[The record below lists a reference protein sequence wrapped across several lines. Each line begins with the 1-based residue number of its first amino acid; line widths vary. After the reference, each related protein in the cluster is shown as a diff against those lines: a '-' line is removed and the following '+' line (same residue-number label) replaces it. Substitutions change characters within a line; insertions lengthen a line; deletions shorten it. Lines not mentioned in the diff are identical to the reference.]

1 MADVQAETYFSRS
14 FGREPTAVASAP
26 GRVNLI
32 GEHTDY
38 HQGFVLPMPIPQ
50 RTVVS
55 VRRRADYQV
64 VVASAN
70 ASPQTDSFTLGEE
83 TSGRGWLDYIQGATC
98 VLMRSG
104 SSITGFDAGI
114 ESTVPAGGG
123 VSSSAALLVAML
135 RALRS
140 AFGLVLPDLEVAKL
154 AQRAETEFV
163 GAPVGIM
170 DPMACSLGHADEALF
185 IDTRSLAYERI
196 PWPSNLE
203 LIVIDSGLSHAHAGG
218 EYVIRRRES
227 FSAAAS
233 IGVRWLRD
241 ATPASLAGKDL
252 SDLGARRARHVIT
265 ENARVLEAVEALRN
279 GDPVRL
285 GALFN
290 QSHASMRDD
299 YQVSAPAIDILVEL
313 GQHDNDIYG
322 ARLTG
327 GGFGG
332 AVVMLARS
340 GTAAAAGQRIAEG
353 YRNRVGLPAAVL
365 VPVAAARFAEH
376 RA

>member
-1 MADVQAETYFSRS
+1 MADVQTATYFFRS
-14 FGREPTAVASAP
+14 FGVDPTTVASAP

-55 VRRRADYQV
+55 LRRRADYQV
-64 VVASAN
+64 VVASGN
-70 ASPQTDSFTLGEE
+70 ASPETDSYTLGDEK
-83 TSGRGWLDYIQGATC
+83 SGRGWLDYIQGATY
-98 VLMRSG
+98 VLMRG
-104 SSITGFDAGI
+104 GNSITGFDAAI

-123 VSSSAALLVAML
+123 VSSSAALLIAML
-135 RALRS
+135 RALRA
-140 AFGLVLPDLEVAKL
+140 AFGLVLPDLELAKL

-170 DPMACSLGHADEALF
+170 DPMACSLGHPDQALF

-196 PWPSNLE
+196 TWPSNLE

-227 FSAAAS
+227 FSAAAA

-241 ATPASLAGKDL
+241 ATLVSLSGKDL
-252 SDLGARRARHVIT
+252 PDLAARRARHVIT
-265 ENARVLEAVEALRN
+265 ENARVLEAVEALRS
-279 GDPVRL
+279 GDGAHL

-299 YQVSAPAIDILVEL
+299 YQVSAPAIDTLVEL
-313 GQHDNDIYG
+313 GQQDDDIYG

-332 AVVMLARS
+332 AVLMLARS
-340 GTAAAAGQRIAEG
+340 GTATAAVRRIVEG

-365 VPVAAARFAEH
+365 VPVAAATLAER